1 MFFPPATGGE
11 VTVLLMDDR
20 QLNQIVSP
28 RNIKLTVMELGW
40 VWCEEW
46 IRASNFFFN
55 NLSSS

>member
-28 RNIKLTVMELGW
+28 RNIKLTVMELG
-40 VWCEEW
+40 
-46 IRASNFFFN
+46 
-55 NLSSS
+55 